1 MNIIEIEAKDIN
13 LNSYPDLNL
22 VMGFFDGVHLG
33 HQQMINK
40 ALKEG
45 EVGVM
50 TFDISPSYAL
60 GKELKYSQITSLFDK
75 ANILSG
81 LGVKYLFI
89 LRTTK
94 ELLNLS
100 KDEFI
105 EKILLPISPKKIF
118 VGSDYH
124 FGKNAEG
131 TAESLKEKFNVE
143 IFELVTVNGTKISS
157 RTIRQLVSE
166 GDMTTVKS
174 YLGRPYQ
181 ITGLVVEGKHNGE
194 KIGFPTANLELT
206 YPYVLP
212 KIGVYSG
219 YAKLLGKKFKAL
231 ISMSTHPTIMEL
243 KEPIIEVHILDF
255 NDNLYGKE
263 IEVEFVEYMRGIF
276 KFPSPEYLA
285 EQLAKDVLYIK
296 GHLK

>member
-1 MNIIEIEAKDIN
+1 MKIIEIETKDIN
-13 LNSYPDLNL
+13 LSSYPDINL

-45 EVGVM
+45 DVGVM
-50 TFDISPSYAL
+50 TFDISPTYAL
-60 GKELKYSQITSLFDK
+60 GKDLKYSQITSLFDK
-75 ANILSG
+75 ANILKG

-131 TAESLKEKFNVE
+131 NAESLKEKFNVE
-143 IFELVTVNGTKISS
+143 IHELVAINGIKISS
-157 RTIRQLVSE
+157 RYIRQLISD
-166 GDMTTVKS
+166 GDMLAVKT

-181 ITGLVVEGKHNGE
+181 LTGLVVEGWHNGR
-194 KIGFPTANLELT
+194 KIGFPTANLDLT

-212 KIGVYSG
+212 KVGVYSG
-219 YAKLLGKKFKAL
+219 YAKLLGKRYKAL
-231 ISMSTHPTIMEL
+231 ISMSTHPTIMAL
-243 KEPIIEVHILDF
+243 NDPIIEVHILDF
-255 NDNLYGKE
+255 SDDLYGKE
-263 IEVEFVEYMRGIF
+263 IEVEFIEYMREIV
-276 KFPSPEYLA
+276 KFPSTNELA
-285 EQLAKDVLYIK
+285 EQLTKDVQYVK